1 MVQRFV
7 HYSKKMSK
15 ATPKITIIG
24 FGWASI
30 GFLQEIDT
38 TRYDVHVISDK
49 DEFVY
54 TPYLAQNVRKNY
66 NITIHCKSLNK
77 HIIFHRAKLQDVD
90 FAKQLLW
97 TEDCGLHRG
106 ASAKK
111 NPPQQHYEYLIFAHG
126 ADVNTFG
133 IPGVQEHTLFLK
145 TSDHSKIIREC
156 LAKLPRNAT
165 VAVIGCGLT
174 GSELVGTLLDYRKF
188 KVVAIDA
195 MERPLPMFDAKL
207 SKKAI
212 DLWEKENVATYF
224 KSAVSKVQEKQID
237 IKDKPSI
244 PFDLA
249 IWCGGIK
256 STSFTQKMN
265 QRLSLENPRGI
276 PVGSNLQVQNASNI
290 YAMGDCAVSG
300 HPPTAQVAYQQGR
313 FLAREF
319 NQGLTGKRTFQ
330 YIDKGQLG
338 YIGKG
343 HSLYQ
348 SKQIQGGGNIIYYFN
363 NFVHVYNFGM
373 LYMKD
378 HFMWI

>member
-1 MVQRFV
+1 
-7 HYSKKMSK
+7 MSK
-15 ATPKITIIG
+15 NTTKITIIG

-49 DEFVY
+49 DDFVY

-66 NITIHCKSLNK
+66 KITINCKSLNK
-77 HIIFHRAKLQDVD
+77 HITFHRAKLQDVD

-97 TEDCGLHRG
+97 TEDSGR
-106 ASAKK
+106 
-111 NPPQQHYEYLIFAHG
+111 QHYEYLIFAHG

-133 IPGVQEHTLFLK
+133 ILGVQEHTLFLK
-145 TSDHSKIIREC
+145 TSDHSKIIRER
-156 LAKLPRNAT
+156 LAKLPDNAT

-207 SKKAI
+207 SKRAI
-212 DLWEKENVATYF
+212 DLWEKEKVAMYF

-237 IKDKPSI
+237 IKDKQSI

-265 QRLSLENPRGI
+265 QRLSLDNPRGI

-300 HPPTAQVAYQQGR
+300 YPPTAQVAYQQGR

-330 YIDKGQLG
+330 YMDKGQLG

-378 HFMWI
+378 HFMWV

>member
-1 MVQRFV
+1 
-7 HYSKKMSK
+7 MSK
-15 ATPKITIIG
+15 NTKKITIIG

-38 TRYDVHVISDK
+38 ARYDVHVISDK

-54 TPYLAQNVRKNY
+54 TPYLAQNVRKQY

-77 HIIFHRAKLQDVD
+77 HITFHRGKLQDVD

-97 TEDCGLHRG
+97 TEDSGLMQG

-111 NPPQQHYEYLIFAHG
+111 SPTPRHYEYLIFAHG

-145 TSDHSKIIREC
+145 TLDHSKTIRER

-174 GSELVGTLLDYRKF
+174 GSELVGTLLDYRKY

-207 SKKAI
+207 SKQAI
-212 DLWEKENVATYF
+212 DLWEKENVAMYF
-224 KSAVSKVQEKQID
+224 KSAVSKVQEKRID

-244 PFDLA
+244 SFDLA

-256 STSFTQKMN
+256 STPFTQKMN
-265 QRLSLENPRGI
+265 QRLCLDNPRGI
-276 PVGSNLQVQNASNI
+276 PVSSNLQVQNASNI
-290 YAMGDCAVSG
+290 YAIGDCAVSG
-300 HPPTAQVAYQQGR
+300 YPPTAQVAYQQGR

-319 NQGLTGKRTFQ
+319 NRGIDGKRAFE

-343 HSLYQ
+343 KSLYQ
-348 SKQIQGGGNIIYYFN
+348 SKQLQGGGNIIYYFN
-363 NFVHVYNFGM
+363 NFVHLYNFGM
-373 LYMKD
+373 LYIKD